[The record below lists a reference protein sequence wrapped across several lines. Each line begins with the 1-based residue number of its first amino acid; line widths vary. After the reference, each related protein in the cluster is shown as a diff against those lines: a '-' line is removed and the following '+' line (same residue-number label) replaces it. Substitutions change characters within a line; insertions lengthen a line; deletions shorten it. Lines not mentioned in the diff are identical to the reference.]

1 MRFKFL
7 TNRIYSE
14 DVYRKWE
21 KTGLLTDVNDGYFL
35 SYVFEMTAEIL
46 LGNPDYQDKYTMSFP
61 ILYRIFKDKRKYYSD
76 DFIKFK
82 LHELLMEID
91 EMPERNPENSFMEID
106 HEAEYA
112 CQIALKLNWEE

>member
-14 DVYRKWE
+14 EVYQKW
-21 KTGLLTDVNDGYFL
+21 KATGMLENTYDGYFL
-35 SYVFEMTAEIL
+35 SYVFEMTSEIL
-46 LGNPDYQDKYTMSFP
+46 LGIPDYQDKYTMSFP

-82 LHELLMEID
+82 LHVLLMEID
-91 EMPERNPENSFMEID
+91 EMPERNPETSSMEID
-106 HEAEYA
+106 HEAEYTYQTA
-112 CQIALKLNWEE
+112 IKLNWEE